1 MKENSTFL
9 LQSKQKQWG
18 TLYKNN
24 ENQWTAQEHTQKMD
38 IAMGCCLLKCISD
51 YKF

>member
-1 MKENSTFL
+1 MEENTYFSVRSKTKKHRKMKVSEL
-9 LQSKQKQWG
+9 HKKI
-18 TLYKNN
+18 
-24 ENQWTAQEHTQKMD
+24 D